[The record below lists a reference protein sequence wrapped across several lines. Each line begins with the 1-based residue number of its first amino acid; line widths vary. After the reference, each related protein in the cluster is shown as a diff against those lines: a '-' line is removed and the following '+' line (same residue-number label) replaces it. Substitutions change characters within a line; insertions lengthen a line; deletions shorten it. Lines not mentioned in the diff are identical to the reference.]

1 MFHRF
6 IIMWSVMCFFLFCHQ
21 SFPPTRGAGLPQ
33 TAVLQRL
40 QERPLLSG
48 PGHHGDR
55 AHPPETPWYGPVSG
69 SDAAGSCGS
78 GRSRTPAATDGSVP
92 AGGHVFIRGRRKPE
106 VHLRAARMGGGDAG
120 QSLSASLK
128 IRAVVFT
135 ADYFIRCFVIKLF
148 KYWK

>member
-6 IIMWSVMCFFLFCHQ
+6 IITWSVMCFFLFCHQ

-40 QERPLLSG
+40 QERPFLSG
-48 PGHHGDR
+48 SGHHGDR

-120 QSLSASLK
+120 QPLLK
-128 IRAVVFT
+128 LGLLFLLLIILYAVLLLNYLNT
-135 ADYFIRCFVIKLF
+135 ENKM
-148 KYWK
+148 